1 MNPRPLTVAT
11 AVTVPAVGVITAI
24 SLWSAVTDA
33 SPALIA
39 LDAALAVVS
48 LAVSA
53 WVLRAPVAGGVA
65 AGLLTALSPVVTPV
79 AGFAVLHTAR
89 SRPLR
94 QALTVTLAGV
104 AGQAAQGLWRPV
116 PGLAYPWWLLLMA
129 LAYAAVLGWGVWAQ
143 ARRNLLDEW
152 RDRARRAEEQQRQR
166 VEEARRAE
174 RTRIA
179 REMHDVLAHRL
190 SLLATYA
197 GAFEYRPDAP
207 PERMT
212 AAAGVIRDSAHR
224 ALDELRQVI
233 TLLHRDDPADDADA
247 PTAAHDAAGIHR
259 LIEEARAAGQSVSV
273 DGTPPDADL
282 AYRIVRE
289 ALTNAR
295 KHASGAPVSLIFDG
309 AVITVRNR
317 SGPGGTRGAGT
328 GLIGLAE
335 RVELAGGALTHETVD
350 GRFQLTATLPEPA

>member
-11 AVTVPAVGVITAI
+11 AITVPAVGAITAV
-24 SLWSAVTDA
+24 SLWTAVVEA
-33 SPALIA
+33 SPARIA
-39 LDAALAVVS
+39 LDVATAVLS

-53 WVLRAPVAGGVA
+53 WVLRAPAAGGVA
-65 AGLLTALSPVVTPV
+65 AGLLTALSPVMTPV

-89 SRPLR
+89 VRPVR
-94 QALTVTLAGV
+94 QALAVTLAGV
-104 AGQAAQGLWRPV
+104 AGQAVQGLWRPV
-116 PGLAYPWWLLLMA
+116 AGLAYPWWLVLMA

-143 ARRNLLDEW
+143 ARRNLLDAW
-152 RDRARRAEEQQRQR
+152 RERARRAEEEQLQR

-233 TLLHRDDPADDADA
+233 TLLHRDDPAGDADA
-247 PTAAHDAAGIHR
+247 PTAAHDASDIHR

-273 DGTPPDADL
+273 DGAPPDEDL

-295 KHASGAPVSLIFDG
+295 KHASGEPVRLTFAG
-309 AVITVRNR
+309 TTITVRNR

-335 RVELAGGALTHETVD
+335 RVTLAGGALTHDTAD
-350 GRFQLTATLPEPA
+350 GEFRLTAELP

>member
-1 MNPRPLTVAT
+1 VKPITVAT
-11 AVTVPAVGVITAI
+11 AITVPAVGAVTAI
-24 SLWSAVTDA
+24 SLWTAVADA
-33 SPALIA
+33 SPARIT
-39 LDAALAVVS
+39 LDVATAVLS

-53 WVLRAPVAGGVA
+53 WILRAPATGGVA

-89 SRPLR
+89 VRPVR
-94 QALTVTLAGV
+94 QALAVTLAGV
-104 AGQAAQGLWRPV
+104 AGQAVQGLWRPV

-143 ARRNLLDEW
+143 ARRTLLDEW
-152 RDRARRAEEQQRQR
+152 RDRARRAEDEQRQR

-197 GAFEYRPDAP
+197 GAFEYRPDAS

-224 ALDELRQVI
+224 ALDDLRQVI

-247 PTAAHDAAGIHR
+247 PTAAHDATDIHR
-259 LIEEARAAGQSVSV
+259 LIEEARAAGQSVTV
-273 DGTPPDADL
+273 DGTPPGEDL

-295 KHASGAPVSLIFDG
+295 KHASGGPVRVSFEG
-309 AVITVRNR
+309 TVITVRNPA
-317 SGPGGTRGAGT
+317 GPGGTSGAGT

-335 RVELAGGALTHETVD
+335 RVGLAGGTLTHGAVD
-350 GRFQLTATLPEPA
+350 GEFRLIAELP